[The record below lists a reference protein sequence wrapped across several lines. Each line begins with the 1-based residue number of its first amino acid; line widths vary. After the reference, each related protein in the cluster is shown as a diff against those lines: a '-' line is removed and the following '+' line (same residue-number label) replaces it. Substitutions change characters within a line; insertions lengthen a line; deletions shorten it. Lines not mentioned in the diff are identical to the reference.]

1 MKPLRR
7 IRDDESGVASTVGT
21 IMALLV
27 FLTFI
32 SLIVNQYVPVW
43 MKDSEASHMGNAFG
57 QFGSL
62 KGSVDLQ
69 MLAAQMASNAGV
81 DYIPIS
87 SFTPVTLG
95 VEGIPIFTSATL
107 GVLEANT
114 TQRPFSTQFHYL
126 IGSTVQVVNVRST
139 GAVALEA
146 FNRYYLHGSL
156 TYENGAVIRAQVD
169 GQAVRADPTFDVAIV
184 GNRVRIATTH
194 VFLFGDGSV
203 QGSSTEGVH
212 TKLLGVAR
220 DDYTRVTTD
229 VWMNATTP
237 VGVAWVSFYNKTL
250 GNAFGIDAGDFIGG
264 CPATC
269 FTQSFSGSRLQ
280 QVKVVTP
287 YYRVEAAW
295 KEPKQAY
302 DVIVRIYND
311 PSDTIPLVMPI
322 DIVRVQQAF
331 VNVAVAEQGSTV
343 EI

>member
-69 MLAAQMASNAGV
+69 MLAAQMATNAGV

-95 VEGIPIFTSATL
+95 VEGVPIFTSATL

-126 IGSTVQVVNVRST
+126 IGSTVTVVNTRSS
-139 GAVALEA
+139 GAVALEM
-146 FNRYYLHGSL
+146 FNRYYMHGFL
-156 TYENGAVIRAQVD
+156 TYENGAVIRAQTD
-169 GQAVRADPTFDVAIV
+169 GQAVRADPTFDVTII
-184 GNRVRIATTH
+184 GNTVRIATTH
-194 VFLFGDGSV
+194 ISLFGEGSV

-220 DDYTRVTTD
+220 DDYTRVNTD
-229 VWMNATTP
+229 VWMNATTT

-250 GNAFGIDAGDFIGG
+250 GNAFGIDAGDFVGG
-264 CPATC
+264 CPTTC
-269 FTQSFSGSRLQ
+269 FTSSLSGSRVQ
-280 QVKVVTP
+280 SVTIVTP

-295 KEPKQAY
+295 KEPKRAY

-311 PSDTIPLVMPI
+311 PNNTIPLVMPI
-322 DIVRVQQAF
+322 SIVRVQQAF
-331 VNVAVAEQGSTV
+331 VEVAIAERGSNVD
-343 EI
+343 I

>member
-1 MKPLRR
+1 
-7 IRDDESGVASTVGT
+7 
-21 IMALLV
+21 LLV

-69 MLAAQMASNAGV
+69 MLAAQMAANAGV

-184 GNRVRIATTH
+184 G
-194 VFLFGDGSV
+194 
-203 QGSSTEGVH
+203 
-212 TKLLGVAR
+212 
-220 DDYTRVTTD
+220 
-229 VWMNATTP
+229 
-237 VGVAWVSFYNKTL
+237 
-250 GNAFGIDAGDFIGG
+250 
-264 CPATC
+264 
-269 FTQSFSGSRLQ
+269 SRLQ
-280 QVKVVTP
+280 QVTIVTP
-287 YYRVEAAW
+287 YYRIEAAW

-311 PSDTIPLVMPI
+311 PNGTIPLVMPI